1 MPSLKQLQYF
11 CALAKNENMSKL
23 ADEFYISQTAL
34 SNSISRLE
42 SELGVPLFD
51 RIGRNIVLN
60 DYGQKYLQYVEPGL
74 NSILLGNQTLELMSQ
89 KPAPSVSLAIS
100 SSTLW
105 GMMIGSFLNKYP
117 QYSISQQECQIN
129 NITQSLPHLGIDLII
144 AGSIDFNSP
153 YLDSVCFLRDPVRL
167 YVPLDHSFAER
178 KSIRLIEAKNERFIY
193 QPRTSGFSRFS
204 DKLFAQAGFEPNIV
218 AECDYTL
225 RPDLLKNGV
234 GVVLASDSVLRANFY
249 ENCTSVLIE
258 DEYAIREMSCFWLK
272 DRPLSV
278 AAKTFKNFLLEYY
291 RDEYTTL

>member
-11 CALAKNENMSKL
+11 CSLAKNGNMSKL
-23 ADEFYISQTAL
+23 ANEFYISQTAL

-42 SELGVPLFD
+42 EELGVQLFD

-60 DYGQKYLQYVEPGL
+60 EYGQKYLQYVEPGL
-74 NSILLGNQTLELMSQ
+74 NSILLGDQALKLMNQ

-129 NITQSLPHLGIDLII
+129 NINQSLPHLDIDLII

-167 YVPLDHSFAER
+167 YVPLDHPFAER
-178 KSIRLIEAKNERFIY
+178 KSIRLIEAQNEKFIY

-234 GVVLASDSVLRANFY
+234 GVVLASDTVLRANFY

-278 AAKTFKNFLLEYY
+278 AAKTFRNFLLEYY
-291 RDEYTTL
+291 REESTAL